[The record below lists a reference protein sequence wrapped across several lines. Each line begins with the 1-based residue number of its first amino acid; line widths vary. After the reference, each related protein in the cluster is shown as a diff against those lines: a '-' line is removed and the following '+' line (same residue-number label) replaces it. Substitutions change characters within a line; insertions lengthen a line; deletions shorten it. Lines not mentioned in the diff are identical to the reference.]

1 EDLALLL
8 SERFVSVTGLY
19 VDLAYRYGAL
29 ELRPGVRA
37 DLWAQVGASPYLP
50 GARTRVSA
58 FGVDPRLLLRE
69 QVGEHI
75 ALRQSLG
82 VYHQAPDPPIP
93 IPGVETIG
101 LEDGLQRNAQGSF
114 GWEWTI
120 VDRLVLTQDA
130 YVGRLANMQDYE
142 LSEGLSGSTNVE
154 WDDYLVRVT
163 GWAWGLETMLRL
175 IRDGKAYGWLAYTLS
190 WSIRDYPLGGYAPA
204 TWDQR
209 HILNAVVGWNINRKW
224 RLGGR
229 FHVNSGRPYTSR
241 RTKQDGSLETLIE
254 A

>member
-58 FGVDPRLLLRE
+58 FGVDPRLLVRE
-69 QVGEHI
+69 QVAEHI

-93 IPGVETIG
+93 IPGIETIG
-101 LEDGLQRNAQGSF
+101 LEDGLQRNTQASF

-120 VDRLVLTQDA
+120 AERLVLTQDA
-130 YVGRLANMQDYE
+130 YLGRLTTMQDCE
-142 LSEGLSGSTNVE
+142 HSEGLGASGEASAADE
-154 WDDYLVRVT
+154 FDDYLIRVT

-175 IRDGKAYGWLAYTLS
+175 IPDGKAYGWLAYTLS
-190 WSIRDYPLGGYAPA
+190 WSIR
-204 TWDQR
+204 
-209 HILNAVVGWNINRKW
+209 
-224 RLGGR
+224 
-229 FHVNSGRPYTSR
+229 
-241 RTKQDGSLETLIE
+241 
-254 A
+254 